1 MEYTF
6 WFAAVT
12 HDVSSQFIA
21 DILRYLDPSA
31 SLIVALETAQGVHK
45 STNGQHYHVAA
56 QITNKQWNAYKE
68 YLVDHYQ
75 LAGKNNKQGKAH
87 YGKIKIVRDEFKF
100 LSYTVKD
107 QNIYYHNI
115 DLQTIQK
122 YIQGSFKKP
131 KENYQDTL
139 LDYLA
144 NSRPMF
150 TITINP
156 YRDMID
162 IAKLEKLILEHYLQQ
177 KDIKTIQY
185 NKLFYYTLTY
195 LQKHESHDIEQI
207 YGYMKFKY

>member
-1 MEYTF
+1 
-6 WFAAVT
+6 
-12 HDVSSQFIA
+12 
-21 DILRYLDPSA
+21 
-31 SLIVALETAQGVHK
+31 LETANGVHK

-68 YLVDHYQ
+68 FLVDHYQ

-87 YGKIKIVRDEFKF
+87 YGKIKIVRDESKF

-107 QNIYYHNI
+107 QNIYYKNI
-115 DLQTIQK
+115 DLPTIQQ

-139 LDYLA
+139 LEHLY
-144 NSRPMF
+144 NIRPSF
-150 TITINP
+150 TSSYNK
-156 YRDMID
+156 ID
-162 IAKLEKLILEHYLQQ
+162 IQQLEKTILMHYLQQ